1 MATYGPELNLGEA
14 RVLFFARGGFPA
26 DGGYG
31 DAWVKLRMW
40 RIPIWFPNTKGR
52 RYAVKFHD
60 LHHIL
65 TEYPTTWRGETE
77 ISAWEIATG
86 LRRHYAGW
94 LLDLL
99 GIAMGLVINPRGVY
113 RAFVRGRHSRNLY
126 GLTWDEKILAQKVG
140 EMRRELHLDSVDARA
155 TMGDKLSFAFWALA
169 GALTYLA
176 TGVVLLLPSLL
187 ILLAILR
194 LSGWL

>member
-1 MATYGPELNLGEA
+1 MSLAEA
-14 RVLFFARGGFPA
+14 RTLFFARGGFPS

-31 DAWVKLRMW
+31 DEWVKLRMW

-99 GIAMGLVINPRGVY
+99 GIAIGLVINPRVVY
-113 RAFVRGRHSRNLY
+113 HAFVRGRHSRNLY
-126 GLTWDEKILAQKVG
+126 GMIWDEKILSWNVG
-140 EMRRELHLDSVDARA
+140 ETRRQLQLDGDDVRA
-155 TMGDKLSFAFWALA
+155 TASDKLAFAVWSLA
-169 GALTYLA
+169 GAFTYLA
-176 TGVVLLLPSLL
+176 TGVVLLIPGLL
-187 ILLAILR
+187 ILLLILR